1 MIPFLNL
8 KKINGLYRKEIIEA
22 LTETVDSGWYILG
35 NKVSEF
41 EETFSKYIGVNHCV
55 GVANCLDA
63 LTLIIRAYL
72 ELGVFS
78 EGDEVIVPANT
89 YIASILAISENKLKP
104 MLVEPNI
111 NTFNIDESKIE
122 EKISSKTRAIL
133 IVHLYGQIAF
143 TENIQAI
150 ANKYKLKIIEDC
162 AQSHGAVFNDSRKAG
177 NLGDASGFS
186 FYPGKNLGA
195 LGDAGAVTTNDE
207 QLAKTIMALRN
218 YGSYRKYEN
227 LYKGINSRLD
237 EIQAAVLLVKLKYLD
252 RDNEQRRN
260 IASYYKNNI
269 NNHKII
275 LPESHRP
282 ESHVWHLFVVRTD
295 KRDRFQ
301 NYLKE
306 RGIET
311 VIHYPIPPHKQKAYT
326 EWNTRQYPITEE
338 IHRTILS
345 LPMDITMTE
354 KEIGCVVK
362 ACNNY

>member
-8 KKINGLYRKEIIEA
+8 KKINGMYRKEIIEA
-22 LTETVDSGWYILG
+22 LTQTVDSGWYILG
-35 NKVSEF
+35 NKVLEF
-41 EETFSKYIGVNHCV
+41 ENFFSKYIGANYCI
-55 GVANCLDA
+55 GVANGLDA

-72 ELGVFS
+72 EMGEFS

-104 MLVEPNI
+104 ILVEPDI

-133 IVHLYGQIAF
+133 IVHLYGQIVF
-143 TENIQAI
+143 SENIQAI

-162 AQSHGAVFNDSRKAG
+162 AQSQGAVFNDSRKAG
-177 NLGDASGFS
+177 NLGDAGGFS
-186 FYPGKNLGA
+186 FYPSKNLGA

-207 QLAKTIMALRN
+207 QLAKTIRALRN

-237 EIQAAVLLVKLKYLD
+237 EIQASVLLVKLKYLD
-252 RDNEQRRN
+252 RDNEKRRN
-260 IASYYKNNI
+260 IASYYKKNI

-275 LPESHRP
+275 LPELNRR

-295 KRDRFQ
+295 DRDRFQ

-326 EWNTRQYPITEE
+326 EWNTRHYPITEE

-345 LPMDITMTE
+345 LPLDITMTE
-354 KEIGCVVK
+354 KEIDCVVN